1 MSFCILYFVAGYKW
15 KGWGHYGRACP
26 ASLNLQQ
33 SVVFVYYACLGVV
46 LRGMQKGMQA
56 LIPGHVHLF
65 ENTVAACSEA
75 GGICLQIMYKIVLG
89 ALYIASNS

>member
-1 MSFCILYFVAGYKW
+1 MERVGGIVGV
-15 KGWGHYGRACP
+15 ACP

-33 SVVFVYYACLGVV
+33 SIVFVYYACLGVV
-46 LRGMQKGMQA
+46 LRGMQKGMQV

-75 GGICLQIMYKIVLG
+75 EGICLQIMYKIVFG
-89 ALYIASNS
+89 ALYVASNS